1 MDKRRERRK
10 AFHHSIEYDLG
21 SAFGAPGKNRKKYAA
36 HTRDISAHGLQILT
50 DHPLKKGMVIRLD
63 LQVSGVEISVP
74 VFAEV
79 AWSIPADK
87 GFKAGL
93 KYLK

>member
-1 MDKRRERRK
+1 MDKRKEQRK
-10 AFHHSIEYDLG
+10 TFHHSIEYDLG
-21 SAFGAPGKNRKKYAA
+21 SASRASGKRAYAA
-36 HTRDISAHGLQILT
+36 RTRDISAHGLQILT
-50 DHPLKKGMVIRLD
+50 DHPLKKGMVVRLD

-79 AWSIPADK
+79 VWAIPADK
-87 GFKAGL
+87 GFRAGL

>member
-1 MDKRRERRK
+1 MERRAVQRK
-10 AFHHSIEYDLG
+10 KFNHPIEYDLG
-21 SAFGAPGKNRKKYAA
+21 SAFGAPGQSRHAA
-36 HTRDISAHGLQILT
+36 HTHDISAHGLQILT
-50 DHPLKKGMVIRLD
+50 DHPLKKGMVVRLD

-79 AWSIPADK
+79 AWAIPTDK
-87 GFKAGL
+87 GFRAGL